1 MAMMMVIVVWRFKH
15 YVLHNLVDVDGDDD
29 DADDDDA
36 DDDNTNDDDADDD
49 NADNYDV
56 DDGGDWSFFRP
67 RHALSL
73 LRSRLWSFNMR

>member
-1 MAMMMVIVVWRFKH
+1 MAMMIVIVVWRFKH

-29 DADDDDA
+29 DADDGGAFNNDA
-36 DDDNTNDDDADDD
+36 DDDDADDED
-49 NADNYDV
+49 D

>member
-1 MAMMMVIVVWRFKH
+1 MAMMIVIVVWRFKH

-29 DADDDDA
+29 DSD
-36 DDDNTNDDDADDD
+36 DDDADDD